1 MTVSEKIK
9 AMDNKIKQN
18 KAQYNLEKQTAFS
31 LRSVCNYEFLTRE
44 DILLENN
51 CYKKLLKSKYLNIH
65 HCSRY
70 HYCTGSANRLEIRI
84 NAFRQSTIPQK

>member
-9 AMDNKIKQN
+9 AMDNRIKQN
-18 KAQYNLEKQTAFS
+18 IAQYNLERQTAFS
-31 LRSVCNYEFLTRE
+31 LRSTCNYEFLTRE

-70 HYCTGSANRLEIRI
+70 HYCTGSANSGS
-84 NAFRQSTIPQK
+84 A